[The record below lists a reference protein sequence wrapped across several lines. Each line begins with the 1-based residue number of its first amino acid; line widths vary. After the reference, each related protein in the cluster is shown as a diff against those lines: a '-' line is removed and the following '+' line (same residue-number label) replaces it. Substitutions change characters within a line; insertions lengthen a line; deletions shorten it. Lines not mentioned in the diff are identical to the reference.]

1 MLLKLVRNWAE
12 RIGKCKLNN
21 TTTLLKLMVSN
32 GSANMN
38 IQFAGFGAVGVA
50 REYVRKI
57 NIRRRGSQISTRHG
71 QAGSEVTES

>member
-1 MLLKLVRNWAE
+1 MHATRKFTT
-12 RIGKCKLNN
+12 GKFS
-21 TTTLLKLMVSN
+21 TALLKLMVSN

-38 IQFAGFGAVGVA
+38 IQFAGFGAVDVA